1 MAKPE
6 ITKILA
12 ETDTFQI
19 WLNKTNELV
28 DILNVSTLT
37 ASLTANADVTNGDVI
52 LNGSFTANSI
62 TSNTIVSADVSL
74 TTLVNVIDP
83 EIEIEVN
90 SPVLINGPGFQEN
103 LFEVKSNFGTKP
115 IVSLTNGA
123 GRTWNLCLDS
133 ANDSAAFVLKSGTA
147 NTAQLS
153 LTQAGVLSSPSFQ
166 GNGSLVTNLNAN
178 NISSGTVPVVSIPN
192 LDAGKIT
199 TGVFNLAR
207 IPSIDAD
214 RVPSL
219 DASKITTGVLNVAR
233 IPDID
238 AAKIT
243 TGTLPVSRGGTGVA
257 TFTADRVLVG
267 AGTSAVV
274 SSGLTWA
281 TATNRLGVNVL
292 SPTEALHVSGNI
304 LATANITAFSDERLK
319 SNVETI
325 DSALEKVNNLR
336 GVYYTKDGARGVGV
350 IAQEVEKIIPEVV
363 FDGNEFKS
371 VAYGNLVG
379 LLIEAVK
386 ELTKEVETLK
396 NNASK
401 L

>member
-103 LFEVKSNFGTKP
+103 LFEVKSNFGTRP

-233 IPDID
+233 IPDLD

-304 LATANITAFSDERLK
+304 LATANITAFSDARLK